1 MSVVAATLANGGVCP
16 LTGERVFQAEYVKNC
31 LALML
36 SCGMYDYS
44 GEWGFVVGLPAKS
57 GVSGAIMLVIPNVG
71 GLALLS
77 PRLDEL
83 GNSAR
88 GIEFSKRLAI
98 RFGLH
103 FLNFTNEKEKADAR
117 ASSTAAANAQAA
129 AASAASSSSAAAASS
144 ASKKLGGSSGKLASA
159 GFESE
164 SRRAADLS
172 ALQSNAETVPLIRK
186 PVRYKYQDLSIAF
199 IFACAQGDLGLVRSL
214 MASAVDMN
222 ASDYDGRTALH
233 LASSNG
239 HLDIVQLLV
248 RKGCELNPVDRLGGT
263 PLADAIREGHLHV
276 VNFLRQ
282 HRAQLADLGDPDPA
296 EEVEEEDGA
305 EDAVTVDEEGES
317 NYSAHEE
324 GSLAQS
330 EDEAASRFGS
340 ALASPQSNSAPV
352 STAVKQQLNGS
363 MESLSLNPLPS
374 ASAASPAAA
383 PAAAPLARA
392 KNQHAR
398 TSVA

>member
-57 GVSGAIMLVIPNVG
+57 GVSGSIMLVIPGVG

-77 PRLDEL
+77 PKLDEL

-103 FLNFTNEKEKADAR
+103 FLNFTNEKEKENTEGERGTAEATEAQAAS
-117 ASSTAAANAQAA
+117 ASSGVAA
-129 AASAASSSSAAAASS
+129 AASPAAAATCSSSS
-144 ASKKLGGSSGKLASA
+144 SKKLGGSSGKLSSA
-159 GFESE
+159 G
-164 SRRAADLS
+164 RAADPLS
-172 ALQSNAETVPLIRK
+172 SHCPVDSPSVPLIRR
-186 PVRYKYQDLSIAF
+186 PASRSKYEDLSIAF
-199 IFACAQGDLGLVRSL
+199 IFACAQGDLGLVRAL

-222 ASDYDGRTALH
+222 ASDYDGRTPLH
-233 LASSNG
+233 LAASNG
-239 HLDIVQLLV
+239 HLDIVALLV
-248 RKGCELNPVDRLGGT
+248 RKGVDLNPIDRLGGT

-282 HRAQLADLGDPDPA
+282 HHAQLADLGDG
-296 EEVEEEDGA
+296 EFED
-305 EDAVTVDEEGES
+305 ENDAVTEEAES
-317 NYSAHEE
+317 DYSARG
-324 GSLAQS
+324 GSLANS
-330 EDEAASRFGS
+330 EDDRASAAGSRVGS
-340 ALASPQSNSAPV
+340 AFASPTASAVSFSPV
-352 STAVKQQLNGS
+352 VKQLDGS
-363 MESLSLNPLPS
+363 MESLSLNP
-374 ASAASPAAA
+374 
-383 PAAAPLARA
+383 R
-392 KNQHAR
+392 HG
-398 TSVA
+398 